1 MSVQFYSSSAQ
12 SKTQKPSRRV
22 DAPDAAIRA
31 GFDLYLEGRSVM
43 LRRNEPDGE
52 YVLLGHIRDGAGG
65 NPCDPSWNVGRY
77 SDLHDGFVE
86 ISGYEGQAMTLAEAI
101 DAAAILPDLDGEQRT
116 YDNLNDAISDT
127 NRFVM

>member
-1 MSVQFYSSSAQ
+1 VQFYSSSAP
-12 SKTQKPSRRV
+12 SKQKAPRRV
-22 DAPDAAIRA
+22 DAPDVAVRA

-43 LRRNEPDGE
+43 LRRNEADGE

-65 NPCDPSWNVGRY
+65 EPLDPSWNVGRY

-86 ISGYEGQAMTLAEAI
+86 ISGYEGRAMTLAEAI
-101 DAAAILPDLDGEQRT
+101 DAASILPDLDGEQRT
-116 YDNLNDAISDT
+116 YDSLDDAISDA